1 MKSLYI
7 IRHAR
12 ALEKQ
17 YDQKDIDRELD
28 PIGLQNSSRMGRYF
42 YKEDIL
48 PDAILAS
55 SASRALYSASLIA
68 EQINFDTN
76 RIETVEEIYDAPVRV
91 LLQKVNEIPDE
102 NNSVFLVGHN
112 PGVSYLAEYITDEH
126 IGPLTTCGVVKV
138 NSDVDSWAEIGS
150 GNCKVEFYIYPDLL
164 NF

>member
-48 PDAILAS
+48 PDAILS
-55 SASRALYSASLIA
+55 STASRAASCASLIA

-76 RIETVEEIYDAPVRV
+76 RIQTVEEIYDAPVRV

-112 PGVSYLAEYITDEH
+112 PGVSYLAEYITVELRVYLVFQLARLYICDD
-126 IGPLTTCGVVKV
+126 PL
-138 NSDVDSWAEIGS
+138 DS
-150 GNCKVEFYIYPDLL
+150 K
-164 NF
+164 